1 MGMASFTVKEIE
13 AGAEEPEELEA
24 VMEAVKEPV
33 AVGVP
38 EITPVEE
45 LRERP
50 AGREPEVTAKE
61 VGVPPPE
68 VMGEML
74 EMAVPLM
81 KAAEG
86 AG

>member
-1 MGMASFTVKEIE
+1 MVRP
-13 AGAEEPEELEA
+13 AEEVA
-24 VMEAVKEPV
+24 

-38 EITPVEE
+38 EITPEE
-45 LRERP
+45 VLRERP
-50 AGREPEVTAKE
+50 AGREPEERAKE
-61 VGVPPPE
+61 VGAPPPE

-86 AG
+86 AV